1 MAESDEV
8 VFVADDDESVRRSL
22 RRLLASAGFAV
33 ETFASAEEV
42 LARGRPTGPACLVA
56 DLQMPGLTGL
66 ELQERLASDALRL
79 PMIFITGH
87 GDIPSSVRAM
97 KEGAVDFLTKPFD
110 DEELLGAIRRGL
122 ARDAETLKQWD
133 GVRSVRER
141 AARLTPRER
150 EVMDLVVTGMLNKQI
165 AYDLGTS
172 EKTIKVHRARVME
185 KMEAAS
191 VAELVRLVDRLR
203 GTAT

>member
-1 MAESDEV
+1 MAESGEV
-8 VFVADDDESVRRSL
+8 VFVVDDDESVRRSL

-42 LARGRPTGPACLVA
+42 LARGRPVGPACLVT
-56 DLQMPGLTGL
+56 DLQMPGVTGL
-66 ELQERLASDALRL
+66 ELQERLASDAIRM
-79 PMIFITGH
+79 PMVFITGH

-110 DEELLGAIRRGL
+110 DEELLGAVRRAL
-122 ARDAETLKQWD
+122 ARDAEALAKWD
-133 GVRSVRER
+133 GVRSVRAR
-141 AARLTPRER
+141 AERLTPRER

-185 KMEAAS
+185 KMEASS

-203 GTAT
+203 GPAA